1 MKYELVLHYSGGNDY
16 YYSRLTGGDYW
27 ESDKTSEEEVLEEMK
42 ANDPQTFE
50 DIANN
55 QNVIDYWV
63 EKVGD

>member
-16 YYSRLTGGDYW
+16 YYSRLTGGYW

-42 ANDPQTFE
+42 ENDPQTFE

-55 QNVIDYWV
+55 PNVIYCWV
-63 EKVGD
+63 EKVED